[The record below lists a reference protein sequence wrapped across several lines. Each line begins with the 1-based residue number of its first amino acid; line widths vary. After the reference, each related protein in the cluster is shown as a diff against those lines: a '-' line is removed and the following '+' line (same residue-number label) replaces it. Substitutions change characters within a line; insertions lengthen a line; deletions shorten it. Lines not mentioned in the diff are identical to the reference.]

1 MIRETVSG
9 GFMTLITS
17 IHNQRIKQWHKL
29 KQRKHRERE
38 QKFLIEGH
46 HLVEEAYQS
55 NWPIETIIVTENVD
69 ISNHLSSL
77 EIVTVSE
84 SVLHH
89 LSQTQTPQGI
99 IAVVEKKHI
108 PFTASGHVLLL
119 DAIQDPGNLGTMIRT
134 ADAAGFSA
142 VFLGRGTVDL
152 YNDKVIRATQ
162 GSMFHLP
169 IIQELLE
176 HVIEDLKDKSYT
188 IVATDLSSKTID
200 YTSVKNITKGALILG
215 NEGAG
220 ISETFLEKADLSVKI
235 PIHGQAESLNVSVA
249 AGILMYHLRQS

>member
-46 HLVEEAYQS
+46 HLVEEAYQN

-69 ISNHLSSL
+69 ISKHLSSL

-99 IAVVEKKHI
+99 IAVVKKKHI

-176 HVIEDLKDKSYT
+176 HVIEDLKNKSYT

-220 ISETFLEKADLSVKI
+220 ISETFL
-235 PIHGQAESLNVSVA
+235 
-249 AGILMYHLRQS
+249 